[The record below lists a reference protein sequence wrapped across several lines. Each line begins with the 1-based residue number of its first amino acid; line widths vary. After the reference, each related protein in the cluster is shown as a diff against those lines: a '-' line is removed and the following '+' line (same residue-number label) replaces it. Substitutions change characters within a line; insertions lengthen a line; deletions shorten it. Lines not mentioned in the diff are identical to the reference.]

1 MDGIGRILGRPRIA
15 AMIPGRGADQIR
27 ERNPSFYVTIRADP
41 RSSDSGNW
49 PTTASFLQD
58 FHDCSFDHLPS
69 FDPSNISRFLPIR
82 ISTFLSVEYYR
93 TIVISKLAGQSLNY
107 RSGCQVSS
115 SAMSHGDDGRI
126 KGVERRKD
134 GDRSI
139 HGAKIARSWPIR
151 GTSGSRRDFV
161 STRETSVSFS
171 GYQLDRT
178 N

>member
-41 RSSDSGNW
+41 RSSNSGNW

-58 FHDCSFDHLPS
+58 FHDCWFDRW
-69 FDPSNISRFLPIR
+69 PSNDLSNIFLSIR
-82 ISTFLSVEYYR
+82 ISIFLSVEYYR

-115 SAMSHGDDGRI
+115 SAMSHGDDRRI
-126 KGVERRKD
+126 KGVEHRKD